1 MRFPFLRFAL
11 FRRGIT
17 AAGSL
22 PLLRKT
28 DFYFPKI
35 VVNYSDGRRV
45 PMKKKRIEKLKNLA
59 FNLLDMEIPVYAA
72 NACYFLAISIF
83 PALLLVLASLR
94 YTALSATDLIWL
106 LEGILPG
113 ALMGAAESL
122 IVSTYYN
129 SSAGLLGIS
138 ALAMLWSSSRG
149 VHGLLTGLN
158 RIYGVHEDRGW
169 IYTRLI
175 SVGYT
180 FVFLLLLI
188 VTLVFQVFGESLAD
202 RLWLGRFLSGLID
215 LHSVWL
221 VLVQILV
228 FVLIYMVL
236 PNRRN
241 RFLWSLPGAVLA
253 ALGWRG
259 FSQIFSLYVER
270 MLERYTN
277 IYGSVYTVAIGL
289 LWLYCCMCILLFGG
303 LINRLLQ
310 PVSQQ

>member
-1 MRFPFLRFAL
+1 
-11 FRRGIT
+11 
-17 AAGSL
+17 
-22 PLLRKT
+22 
-28 DFYFPKI
+28 
-35 VVNYSDGRRV
+35 
-45 PMKKKRIEKLKNLA
+45 MKKKRIEKLKNLA

-259 FSQIFSLYVER
+259 FSQVFSLYVER